1 MHTDLR
7 GTSHRSQAY
16 HYMVLV
22 YSMEISGYTYPS
34 VKAWKVPAGFGRFRL
49 VDVIFRMS
57 SKISDPFK

>member
-22 YSMEISGYTYPS
+22 YSMEISAISEGLE
-34 VKAWKVPAGFGRFRL
+34 VPAGFSRFRL
-49 VDVIFRMS
+49 VDVIFRVS